1 MDSCHHKKNLLN
13 LLWRGKRGPTVRKR
27 IIIHNGQIQKAYMP
41 GLQQPSL
48 EQKRC
53 WKTQPCF
60 VSNHSETHTW
70 NKNQLN
76 DTLLK
81 LVKLPPAFPMEI
93 HRNKLRLTK

>member
-53 WKTQPCF
+53 
-60 VSNHSETHTW
+60 
-70 NKNQLN
+70 
-76 DTLLK
+76 
-81 LVKLPPAFPMEI
+81 
-93 HRNKLRLTK
+93 